1 MMQDFI
7 NKHFFNLYIF
17 TLIFGHIFYGTIG
30 FDYTD
35 EICDLFLVF
44 LYGYNL
50 FKNPSWDINKVFL
63 GVICIFIFYLCYSLW
78 IKSNVNAAIISDF
91 IIQFKPYLAFFC
103 VYSILPIFS
112 ENRKKIL
119 RWIAVSCWCFQLI
132 LAITE
137 IFVPHTLSGTMGHS
151 TYFAAGVIAT
161 SLCFLFTGNF
171 SMKEKFI
178 FLGMLSIGLLSGR
191 SKFYGFYALSVFM
204 ALYFSNIKNFK
215 LNLKNSL
222 IIIIMLVAI
231 IAVAWQKIY
240 FYFFQT
246 LTSDVDKDMIARY
259 VLYATSPQ
267 ILMDYFP
274 FGSGFASFAT
284 YSSGEFYSKIYV
296 QYGIENV
303 WGMSRDF
310 YSFIADTYYPSLAQ
324 FGIIGIILYI
334 SFWIYILKKAI
345 SFNKGYKQ
353 TKLLTIVLLIV
364 AYFAIE
370 GTTDS
375 TFTTHRGIYM
385 LMTLG
390 LVLAEMKIINQHNI
404 LTNHEDTAN
413 Q

>member
-1 MMQDFI
+1 
-7 NKHFFNLYIF
+7 
-17 TLIFGHIFYGTIG
+17 
-30 FDYTD
+30 
-35 EICDLFLVF
+35 
-44 LYGYNL
+44 
-50 FKNPSWDINKVFL
+50 
-63 GVICIFIFYLCYSLW
+63 
-78 IKSNVNAAIISDF
+78 
-91 IIQFKPYLAFFC
+91 
-103 VYSILPIFS
+103 
-112 ENRKKIL
+112 
-119 RWIAVSCWCFQLI
+119 
-132 LAITE
+132 
-137 IFVPHTLSGTMGHS
+137 
-151 TYFAAGVIAT
+151 
-161 SLCFLFTGNF
+161 
-171 SMKEKFI
+171 
-178 FLGMLSIGLLSGR
+178 
-191 SKFYGFYALSVFM
+191 
-204 ALYFSNIKNFK
+204 
-215 LNLKNSL
+215 
-222 IIIIMLVAI
+222 
-231 IAVAWQKIY
+231 
-240 FYFFQT
+240 
-246 LTSDVDKDMIARY
+246 
-259 VLYATSPQ
+259 
-267 ILMDYFP
+267 MDYFP

-375 TFTTHRGIYM
+375 TFTTHRCIYM